1 MRVGGVLSLAV
12 TLAAASCSVGCSTAG
27 SAWMSEPATAK
38 DDEDWSAR
46 NVQSAGEGRFVGA
59 PGRFETRV
67 IGGEEE
73 RRPAPPGSTPKK
85 PIRGRSLGTFR
96 NTYYDFPTESD
107 FAGDPV
113 TLRDARCGAIAQ
125 VPRAFNDAVCVQG
138 SGILGSG
145 RTVSFAKR
153 DCDCAEICP
162 KTGQKICFESL
173 DPLKFPW
180 GRGALG
186 TPITPLVT
194 VAVDD
199 AIIPMG
205 TALYI
210 PELDGLPIDA
220 AGSAVHDGC
229 FIAQD
234 RGLRVKGEHVDVFT
248 GYAAMT
254 ALWNRLVPSNH
265 GVTVVLE
272 DPHCARAESLPPS
285 DPGANLG
292 DTDSPQHERRHPRRT
307 DNPSSLAPVR

>member
-1 MRVGGVLSLAV
+1 
-12 TLAAASCSVGCSTAG
+12 
-27 SAWMSEPATAK
+27 MSEPATAK
-38 DDEDWSAR
+38 DDDASNIRGLHATAERSGAL
-46 NVQSAGEGRFVGA
+46 A

-73 RRPAPPGSTPKK
+73 RRPVTPGANPPKK
-85 PIRGRSLGTFR
+85 PIRGRSLGIFR

-125 VPRAFNDAVCVQG
+125 VPRAFNDAICVQG

-153 DCDCAEICP
+153 DCDCAEMCP

-210 PELDGLPIDA
+210 PELDGLPVDP

-272 DPHCARAESLPPS
+272 DPHCARAESVS
-285 DPGANLG
+285 SPGEPAASSGGAEPAGHL
-292 DTDSPQHERRHPRRT
+292 RRHPRRS
-307 DNPSSLAPVR
+307 DNPSSPSP

>member
-1 MRVGGVLSLAV
+1 MGAGAGRALLFAV
-12 TLAAASCSVGCSTAG
+12 TLATLACSVACSTAG

-38 DDEDWSAR
+38 DDEDWGGRGVQGVGERSSTASA
-46 NVQSAGEGRFVGA
+46 S
-59 PGRFETRV
+59 RFETRV
-67 IGGEEE
+67 IGGEDEP
-73 RRPAPPGSTPKK
+73 RRVSPGGTVRKT
-85 PIRGRSLGTFR
+85 IRGRSLGTFR

-107 FAGDPV
+107 FTGDPV

-125 VPRAFNDAVCVQG
+125 VPRGFNDAICVQG
-138 SGILGSG
+138 SGILGTG

-173 DPLKFPW
+173 DPLKYPW

-210 PELDGLPIDA
+210 PELDGLPVDA
-220 AGSAVHDGC
+220 ARSTVHDGC

-254 ALWNRLVPSNH
+254 ALWNRLVPSNQ
-265 GVTVVLE
+265 GVTVVLD
-272 DPHCARAESLPPS
+272 DPHCARAEVLPP
-285 DPGANLG
+285 G
-292 DTDSPQHERRHPRRT
+292 DSSGTLEDKESQPNRRRHPRRT
-307 DNPSSLAPVR
+307 DTP